1 MDDTVQDEKPSVDRL
16 AQIYIKIRDKRD
28 ATRHEWEDKDKALEV
43 QMKLIEQELLELCK
57 TLNANSI
64 STNHGTVVR
73 SVKSRYWT
81 NDWDSMYHL
90 IKENDAFALLE
101 KRIHQTHMKEFLQ
114 ENPALLPA
122 GLNVENEFTVI
133 VRRKKEE

>member
-16 AQIYIKIRDKRD
+16 AQVYIKMRDKRD
-28 ATRHEWEDKDKALEV
+28 TMRHEWEDKDKAIES
-43 QMKLIEQELLELCK
+43 QMKLIEQEMLELCK
-57 TLNANSI
+57 SINANSI
-64 STNHGTVVR
+64 ATNHGTIIR

-101 KRIHQTHMKEFLQ
+101 KRIHQTHMKEFIQ
-114 ENPALLPA
+114 ENPDLIPA
-122 GLNVENEFTVI
+122 GLNVENEFTVV
-133 VRRKKEE
+133 VRRPKE